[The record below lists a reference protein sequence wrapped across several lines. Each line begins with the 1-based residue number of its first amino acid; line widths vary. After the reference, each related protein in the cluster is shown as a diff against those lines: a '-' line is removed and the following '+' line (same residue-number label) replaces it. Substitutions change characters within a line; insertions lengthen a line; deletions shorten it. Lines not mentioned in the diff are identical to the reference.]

1 MWAIHNALRNWTL
14 YGLSERE
21 VQLIMNTLSTNELKL
36 ISLCSSEDLIWHPLD
51 SSQHQSFISAEGKD
65 KGEFPEPTPRGEQ
78 SSDAEYFVISPK
90 KVILPRLHE
99 RIEIELDVMIEGLSR
114 SQQFKSQTIDLSE
127 GGIHFKDVIPDWVSG
142 YFIVV
147 VSYQEQS
154 YQIMCALVED
164 QKVKHRV
171 QVMSEENDSHYLSYK
186 NFLDRVRKLRNTIR
200 R

>member
-36 ISLCSSEDLIWHPLD
+36 ISLCNATDLMWHPLD
-51 SSQHQSFISAEGKD
+51 SSQHQTFISAEGKD
-65 KGEFPEPTPRGEQ
+65 QGQFPEPTPNTEHN
-78 SSDAEYFVISPK
+78 SDAEYFVISPK

-99 RIEIELDVMIEGLSR
+99 RIEVELDVTIEGLSR
-114 SQQFKSQTIDLSE
+114 SQQFKSKTIDLSE
-127 GGIHFKDVIPDWVSG
+127 GGIHFNDVIPDWVSG
-142 YFIVV
+142 YFIVI
-147 VSYQEQS
+147 VSHQDQQ

-171 QVMSEENDSHYLSYK
+171 QVMSEESDSHYISYK
-186 NFLDRVRKLRNTIR
+186 NFLDRLRKK
-200 R
+200 

>member
-36 ISLCSSEDLIWHPLD
+36 ISLCNSADLIWHPLD
-51 SSQHQSFISAEGKD
+51 SSQHQSFISTEGKD
-65 KGEFPEPTPRGEQ
+65 KGEFPEPTPRVEQ
-78 SSDAEYFVISPK
+78 SSDAEYFVIRPK

-147 VSYQEQS
+147 VSHQEQS
-154 YQIMCALVED
+154 HQIMCALVED

-171 QVMSEENDSHYLSYK
+171 QVMSEENDSHYISYK
-186 NFLDRVRKLRNTIR
+186 NFLDRLRKN
-200 R
+200 